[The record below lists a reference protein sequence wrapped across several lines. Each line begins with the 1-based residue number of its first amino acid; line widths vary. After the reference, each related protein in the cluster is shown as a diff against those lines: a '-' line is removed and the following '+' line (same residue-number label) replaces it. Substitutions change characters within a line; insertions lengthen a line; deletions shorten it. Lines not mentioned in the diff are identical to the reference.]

1 MADLMNVPTQPLDLP
16 SKGLLYPESSPL
28 SSGQIELY
36 LPTAMHEDILTN
48 RNFIQQGIVIDKF
61 LQAIIASKID
71 YNDLLIGDKNAIMIG
86 ARILAYGSN
95 YSFKYTPAGSSVSE
109 DVTVDLSTLK
119 EKEIDWDS
127 IKKGV
132 NEFEVELP
140 ISKRLITYK
149 ILSHKDEMTI
159 DAEIKGLQK
168 VNKNLSSDTTV
179 RLAHSIVAV
188 DGDRDKK
195 VVRDFVRVMPIRDSQ
210 ELKRHFA
217 LNTPDIV
224 MKFDFTTSS
233 GEVVEGLNIPLTV
246 DFFWPEFRV

>member
-16 SKGLLYPESSPL
+16 SKGLLYLESSPL
-28 SSGQIELY
+28 SSGQVELY

-48 RNFIQQGIVIDKF
+48 RNFIQQGVVIDKF

-95 YSFKYTPAGSSVSE
+95 YSFKYTSTGAGVAE

-119 EKEIDWDS
+119 EKEIDWDKV
-127 IKKGV
+127 KKGV
-132 NEFEVELP
+132 NEFEIELP

-149 ILSHKDEMTI
+149 ILSHKDEMAI
-159 DAEIKGLQK
+159 EAETKGLQK
-168 VNKNLSSDTTV
+168 INKNLSSDTTV

-195 VVRDFVRVMPIRDSQ
+195 VVRDFVKIMPIRDSQ
-210 ELKRHFA
+210 ELKRQVS

-233 GEVVEGLNIPLTV
+233 GEVVEGLSLPMTV